1 MSKNRYRGKELLGEV
16 KGGVKLGGPQ
26 ERLAWTL
33 KGVGERSKD
42 LGGVSEKLIIPRKHC
57 SSGLSE
63 GGGNSV
69 MAEVCLERGRRPEL
83 ERWCPRNSV
92 SDTANSHLPRPIVRS

>member
-1 MSKNRYRGKELLGEV
+1 MSKNGDGGKELLGEV

-26 ERLAWTL
+26 ERFSWTL

-42 LGGVSEKLIIPRKHC
+42 LGGVSGKSPK
-57 SSGLSE
+57 
-63 GGGNSV
+63 
-69 MAEVCLERGRRPEL
+69 EL

-92 SDTANSHLPRPIVRS
+92 SDTANSHLPRPIVRP